1 MDPRVYSTYF
11 ELEKHN
17 WWFVARRKI
26 IAQVLRD
33 SIAQKVERACDI
45 GCGAGVNFPILS
57 QAARQVGGLE
67 MSEEA
72 VMLARGS
79 YPDADIVT
87 GVFPSTPIPQC
98 DLVTMFDVLEHFD
111 DDVAALKEIRARLT
125 QNGIL
130 VLTVPAHQYLWSSH
144 DDIVHHQRRYSRH
157 SLLRSLR
164 SAGFTPVR
172 ITYFNALLFV
182 PILAYRVLRKLFGDN
197 RSSDL
202 FTVPKPLN
210 ILLEKTFS
218 LERLPLRFMN
228 LPIGVSFLCV
238 ARKSAEPAG
247 PR

>member
-1 MDPRVYSTYF
+1 MDSGVYSKYF

-33 SIAQKVERACDI
+33 TIVEKVERACDI

-57 QAARQVGGLE
+57 QAARQVGGVE

-72 VMLARGS
+72 AMLARGN
-79 YPDADIVT
+79 YPGAHIVT

-98 DLVTMFDVLEHFD
+98 DLVTMFDVLEHFE
-111 DDVAALKEIRARLT
+111 DDVAALKEIGSRLT
-125 QNGIL
+125 QNGML

-144 DDIVHHQRRYSRH
+144 DDMVHHKRRYSKY
-157 SLLRSLR
+157 SLLRALR

-172 ITYFNALLFV
+172 ITHFNALLFV
-182 PILAYRVLRKLFGDN
+182 PILAYRLARKLFGDN

-210 ILLEKTFS
+210 TLLEITFS
-218 LERLPLRFMN
+218 FERMPLRFMN

-238 ARKSAEPAG
+238 ARKSGEPTL
-247 PR
+247 RR